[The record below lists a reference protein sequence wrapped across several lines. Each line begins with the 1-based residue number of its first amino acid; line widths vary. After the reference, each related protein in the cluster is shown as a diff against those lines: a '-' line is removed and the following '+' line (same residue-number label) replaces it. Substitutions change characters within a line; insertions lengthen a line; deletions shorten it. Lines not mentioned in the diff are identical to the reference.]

1 MIKESIKKV
10 LTEQKV
16 IDAIKKVG
24 TNKCAISR
32 ELGVTRVTVYR
43 WLEFLE
49 SQNIIDENGNILKEE

>member
-1 MIKESIKKV
+1 MVKESIKKV

-24 TNKCAISR
+24 TNKYKLSR

-43 WLEFLE
+43 WLDYLE
-49 SQNIIDENGNILKEE
+49 EQEYIDENGNILKER